1 MNIITTVQHPA
12 PDALIQAPEL
22 DDPRWDFVSGA
33 AKREYFTKSPFA
45 TITAYQRGFVVE
57 NIVTGGKHPVATWEH
72 ATSLRAQLAGR
83 YQTIA
88 TRAGW

>member
-1 MNIITTVQHPA
+1 MTTAQYPA
-12 PDALIQAPEL
+12 ACPLIEAPEH
-22 DDPRWDFVSGA
+22 DDVRWDLVSGA
-33 AKREYFTKSPFA
+33 AKREYFIKSPWA
-45 TITAYQRGFVVE
+45 TITAYDCGFVVE